1 MSGIQRTIVISGI
14 GTGGHYFP
22 ALVVALELVKRK
34 SDVIFLVRRGYAEEE
49 IAQMYGLKTAAIHP
63 KPFYGTSF
71 FAKLFSM
78 ISFMRSVLDINKIT
92 KHVVAV
98 AFGGFGALPL
108 IASCVINR
116 SPFFLFEPN
125 RIPGRATRLFSTRA
139 KKILLGMPL
148 ATSLK
153 GSTVVTGIP
162 LRRGFKKHI
171 SRQIQTSPKKR
182 VLFIGGSQGA
192 RTLNRLALQVQSVLP
207 QNYRIVIIS
216 GRRDYEWVNAQRNG
230 RTTVIPFTL
239 SPWEEITQAG
249 VVISRAGALAGYEIL
264 ALSKAAVFVPFP
276 FAIDNH
282 QYYNAEYF
290 SRVADSVVVEE
301 KDLNAD
307 ALVQFIE
314 KTVRRKKH
322 KKPGIIIDAEK
333 RIADVIVREGSTR

>member
-1 MSGIQRTIVISGI
+1 MSGIHRTIVISGI

-22 ALVVALELVKRK
+22 ALVVALELVRRK
-34 SDVIFLVRRGYAEEE
+34 KDVILLVRRGYAEEK
-49 IAQMYGLKTAAIHP
+49 IAQMHGLKTAAINP
-63 KPFYGTSF
+63 KPFYGRSF
-71 FAKLFSM
+71 LTKLFSI
-78 ISFMRSVLDINKIT
+78 ISLMRSVLDINKIT

-108 IASCVINR
+108 IASCVMNR

-153 GSTVVTGIP
+153 GNTVITGIP
-162 LRRGFKKHI
+162 LRRGFKKQI
-171 SRQIQTSPKKR
+171 SRQRRTSPKKR

-239 SPWEEITQAG
+239 SPWEEITQAS
-249 VVISRAGALAGYEIL
+249 VVVSRAGALAGYEIL

-290 SRVADSVVVEE
+290 SHIADSAVVEE
-301 KDLNAD
+301 KDLTAD
-307 ALVQFIE
+307 ALVHFIE
-314 KTVRRKKH
+314 KTVHGKKQRE
-322 KKPGIIIDAEK
+322 PGIIIDAEK
-333 RIADVIVREGSTR
+333 RIADVIVREGCTR